1 MNLIMKEKISP
12 AQYRAIYHELTGD
25 KSLSVNHFLKERME
39 MVAQVANAKVI
50 RDHHIHHYQR
60 ERSFDLFW
68 RFTDQKIERMTAVV
82 TARQQEIAHAVAHL
96 ALAVS
101 ARELYYKRL
110 ILT

>member
-1 MNLIMKEKISP
+1 
-12 AQYRAIYHELTGD
+12 
-25 KSLSVNHFLKERME
+25 
-39 MVAQVANAKVI
+39 MVVQVANAKVI
-50 RDHHIHHYQR
+50 WDDHIHHYQR

-101 ARELYYKRL
+101 ARELYYKSL